1 MHGGKLLSYSWSK
14 PILFSFYLSISSFS
28 FYSSH
33 DPTFPITFFSIF
45 YIAFFFIRIQCQYLN
60 RATDCLMYEPW
71 HDMVDSTTSV
81 MNNNTPIMSIGAA
94 GRHLSDSTAQEDG
107 GRQTQTQLDW
117 NGTSNSPSTLATL
130 NILCVAG
137 AANSLSIYL
146 HGRYR
151 IATLVPPPQLL
162 SYNRHQ
168 DASST
173 TATTTNNNN
182 NKRNISTQIV
192 CTLDLSS
199 VLLLP
204 NQDNSKMIMII
215 HDIPIFTLRYH
226 ELSWISSS
234 FCFMAANLH
243 KAYRTV
249 EDVSLHQ
256 WKDIFQPLEQ
266 LLLSWKDLFQQ
277 YGVPMKDST
286 TTLRAELL
294 RYLTLGQCTSNY
306 MEGSAEACHQFFANY
321 CNINNINENN
331 NTASTLPRMA
341 KSIENGLMAMEHRI
355 RSTVQ
360 AASQALLYSTSELFG
375 LARSTCCEDP
385 ALLNC
390 AHAQVAMQISE
401 QLCIITE
408 HCIVDLLRLR
418 HLIRDFFSWL
428 IGEVSYVK
436 AEEQEGSDQAHSKRP
451 SPTIQKK
458 VASFLSSAAS
468 LEGNQG
474 KEREGFYETER
485 LLGINLSVRD
495 TIIFIYTMFYASGTI
510 YFQRTLANFEAFP
523 FFFSSF
529 FFFLQKFMMKEYFTK
544 NLVHALDSKGNEIT
558 RPSLRSV
565 LIDVREI
572 LFSLFAYPREIIN
585 RSANGIGAS
594 ASNPT

>member
-1 MHGGKLLSYSWSK
+1 MGVSRSYYCDASYLGVIFGPN
-14 PILFSFYLSISSFS
+14 PIFSFFLSISFS
-28 FYSSH
+28 FYSSNY
-33 DPTFPITFFSIF
+33 PAFPIHSSFFSASLSF
-45 YIAFFFIRIQCQYLN
+45 LRIQCQYLN
-60 RATDCLMYEPW
+60 RAAHFLMYEPW
-71 HDMVDSTTSV
+71 YDMVDSTTSV
-81 MNNNTPIMSIGAA
+81 LNNNTSIMSSGAT

-107 GRQTQTQLDW
+107 GRQTQTQLNW

-162 SYNRHQ
+162 SHNHHQ
-168 DASST
+168 DAS
-173 TATTTNNNN
+173 TTTTTTNNN

-192 CTLDLSS
+192 CSLDLSS

-204 NQDNSKMIMII
+204 NHDNNKMIMIL
-215 HDIPIFTLRYH
+215 HDLPIFTLRYH

-256 WKDIFQPLEQ
+256 WKDIFQPLEK

-341 KSIENGLMAMEHRI
+341 KSIENGLIAMEHRM

-385 ALLNC
+385 ALLDC

-408 HCIVDLLRLR
+408 HCLVDLLRLR

-436 AEEQEGSDQAHSKRP
+436 AEEQEGTDQAHSKRP
-451 SPTIQKK
+451 SPTIQKQ

-474 KEREGFYETER
+474 KEGEGFYETER

-495 TIIFIYTMFYASGTI
+495 TIIFI
-510 YFQRTLANFEAFP
+510 
-523 FFFSSF
+523 
-529 FFFLQKFMMKEYFTK
+529 
-544 NLVHALDSKGNEIT
+544 
-558 RPSLRSV
+558 
-565 LIDVREI
+565 
-572 LFSLFAYPREIIN
+572 
-585 RSANGIGAS
+585 
-594 ASNPT
+594 